1 MSPLS
6 RPARF
11 VRPSFAFLVLCIL
24 LGLAWLTGGASR
36 ADALGQTI
44 MRTGAWLALI
54 GLGLFGPRPMLRQ
67 AGPVMW
73 LLMGSLGLVLLQ
85 LVPLPLSLWQGLSGR
100 DALQGATQL
109 ARQVP
114 DWRPLSIVPGA
125 TLNAAASLVVPAA
138 IMIATLG
145 IAERERAWLPAILL
159 SLVLLCALIGLLQFS
174 GAGFNNPFVNDA
186 PGQVSGTFANRNHF
200 ALFMAIGCVLA
211 PVWAFQEGRRP
222 QWRAPVAV
230 GLVLL
235 FVLTILA
242 SGSRAGIIVGI
253 LGTVTGILVVGASLL
268 RELRRY
274 PRWVVLLLLLAVAGV
289 IAGFVAL
296 SIFADRAESINRVV
310 MDEGDEDMRTRALP
324 ILFAL
329 ERLYWPIGT
338 GFGSFDPVFRMAEP
352 DRLLKPT
359 YFNHAH
365 NDFLEIML
373 DGGLAGALL
382 LVGAIG
388 WWGWASF
395 RTWFVGAGLVRARAG
410 SAILLLILVASLFDY
425 PARTP
430 MMMTVIMLAAL
441 WLNEGGKLS
450 SRLAL
455 PFRDQQL

>member
-36 ADALGQTI
+36 ADALGQII

-54 GLGLFGPRPMLRQ
+54 GLGLFGPRPILRQ

-85 LVPLPLSLWQGLSGR
+85 LVPLPLDLWQGLSGR
-100 DALQGATQL
+100 DALQGTTQL
-109 ARQVP
+109 AGQVP
-114 DWRPLSIVPGA
+114 EWRPLSIVPGA
-125 TLNAAASLVVPAA
+125 TLNAAASLVVPVA
-138 IMIATLG
+138 ILIATLG
-145 IAERERAWLPAILL
+145 IAERERTWLPAILL

-253 LGTVTGILVVGASLL
+253 LGAVTGILVVGASLL

-289 IAGFVAL
+289 IVGFVAL
-296 SIFADRAESINRVV
+296 SVSADRAESINRVV
-310 MDEGDEDMRTRALP
+310 MDEGDEDMRMRALP

-329 ERLYWPIGT
+329 EKLYWPVGT

-352 DRLLKPT
+352 GSLLKPT

-382 LVGAIG
+382 LAGAIG

-395 RTWFVGAGLVRARAG
+395 RAWLVGAGLARARAG

-441 WLNEGGKLS
+441 WLNEGSKLS

-455 PFRDQQL
+455 PFRGQQL